1 MGGAD
6 TIPGSGRSPGKGNGN
21 PIQYSCL
28 ENHMVLIRVLHTCP
42 GSICLEP
49 RDRTWVGCVC
59 NHVPGHPLL
68 TVACSLVCWPSSEG
82 ALSWPDLLSD
92 PSVMGSALQRLAQG
106 RMGLTPGPEE
116 DSLSLVS
123 PSSPAKYFSASG
135 ARGREAL
142 PGPPGGLWADPSR
155 PLQMR
160 TPILPQVQRPWR
172 EDPACDAAEPGGHRA
187 VQPRPDVGTAPAS
200 QAPQDRCA
208 PKSQDSFPL
217 L

>member
-1 MGGAD
+1 MSCFLC
-6 TIPGSGRSPGKGNGN
+6 GSDVPHEGRIACPHPCRGHRMSSSMSWASHVVLHVLCGSLVLFHV
-21 PIQYSCL
+21 SCEL
-28 ENHMVLIRVLHTCP
+28 HVLRVSCGSHVLIRVLHTCP

-160 TPILPQVQRPWR
+160 T
-172 EDPACDAAEPGGHRA
+172 
-187 VQPRPDVGTAPAS
+187 
-200 QAPQDRCA
+200 
-208 PKSQDSFPL
+208 
-217 L
+217 